1 MICRMTTINILS
13 VTGYDF
19 CKYGHW
25 IEGVMYFVSMTL
37 EYKRFTEFV
46 NKKGKA
52 KIASQVIMNPHDMSH
67 DDNKYFIIEEF
78 T

>member
-1 MICRMTTINILS
+1 MQ
-13 VTGYDF
+13 G
-19 CKYGHW
+19 
-25 IEGVMYFVSMTL
+25 
-37 EYKRFTEFV
+37 FTEFV

-67 DDNKYFIIEEF
+67 DGNKYFIIEGF